1 LDVYRR
7 APADLINRISQ
18 GSIPLKTFHEAIR
31 TQAFTLTGQLKL
43 ADDTTPAE
51 LLEQAELLRPYV
63 DAVQVTDNPNGIVHM
78 SPLAAASLLL
88 QAGIDP
94 IVQLSC
100 RDRNRIALQSELLG
114 AAAIGV
120 SSLLLQ
126 RGDKLPKDYEPK
138 TKQVFDIGAKRL
150 VGAAKAI
157 QQDPR
162 LANAEKLFIGT
173 IALAF
178 DPAINWKPSA
188 LLGRSDAGARFIQT
202 QLCFDIDALRRYVQK
217 LSAAKLTH
225 RVHVIVSLGTLPSG
239 DAARWLQQNLRG
251 SVMPKAVIKRLEQAR
266 DPEQEGVDICAELLQ
281 QVAEIPGVDG
291 ANVVTPGEIETVPAA
306 IQASG
311 LREQVS
317 EVSEKH
323 QTT

>member
-1 LDVYRR
+1 
-7 APADLINRISQ
+7 
-18 GSIPLKTFHEAIR
+18 LKTFHAAIQ

-51 LLEQAELLRPYV
+51 LLEQAELLRPFV
-63 DAVQVTDNPNGIVHM
+63 DAVQVTDSPNGMVHM

-100 RDRNRIALQSELLG
+100 RDRNRIALQGELLG

-126 RGDKLPKDYEPK
+126 RGDKLPRDYQPK

-150 VGAAKAI
+150 VGTARAI

-162 LANAEKLFIGT
+162 LANVSNLFIGT

-178 DPAINWKPSA
+178 NPVSEWRPAKLRA
-188 LLGRSDAGARFIQT
+188 RSNAGARFIQT
-202 QLCFDIDALRRYVQK
+202 QLCFDIDVLRRYVGR
-217 LSAAKLTH
+217 LCEAKLTH
-225 RVHVIVSLGTLPSG
+225 RVHVIVSLGTLPSA
-239 DAARWLQQNLRG
+239 DTARWLRRHLRG
-251 SVMPKAVIKRLEQAR
+251 SVMSKAVIQRMDQAR
-266 DPEQEGVDICAELLQ
+266 DPEQEGVNICAELLQ

-291 ANVVTPGEIETVPAA
+291 ANLLTPGELETLPAA
-306 IQASG
+306 IRASG
-311 LREQVS
+311 LRN
-317 EVSEKH
+317 
-323 QTT
+323 

>member
-1 LDVYRR
+1 M
-7 APADLINRISQ
+7 
-18 GSIPLKTFHEAIR
+18 KTFHAAIR

-43 ADDTTPAE
+43 ADGTTPAE
-51 LLEQAELLRPYV
+51 LLEQAELLRPFV
-63 DAVQVTDNPNGIVHM
+63 DAVQVTDNPSGLVHM

-94 IVQLSC
+94 VVQLSC

-126 RGDKLPKDYEPK
+126 RGDKLPKDYQPK

-178 DPAINWKPSA
+178 DPAVNWKPSA

-202 QLCFDIDALRRYVQK
+202 QLCFDVDALRRYVRK

-225 RVHVIVSLGTLPSG
+225 RVHVMVSLGTLPSA

-251 SVMPKAVIKRLEQAR
+251 SVMPKAVIERMEQAR
-266 DPEQEGVDICAELLQ
+266 DPEQEGVKICAELLQ

-291 ANVVTPGEIETVPAA
+291 ANLVSPGDLETVPAA

-311 LREQVS
+311 LREQES
-317 EVSEKH
+317 EDSEKH

>member
-1 LDVYRR
+1 M
-7 APADLINRISQ
+7 
-18 GSIPLKTFHEAIR
+18 KTFHAAIR

-43 ADDTTPAE
+43 ANETTPAE
-51 LLEQAELLRPYV
+51 LLEQAELLNPYV
-63 DAVQVTDNPNGIVHM
+63 DAVQVTDNPNGEVHM

-100 RDRNRIALQSELLG
+100 RDRNRIALESELLG

-126 RGDKLPKDYEPK
+126 RGDKLPKGYGPK
-138 TKQVFDIGAKRL
+138 TKQVYDIGAKRL
-150 VGAAKAI
+150 VGTARAI
-157 QQDPR
+157 QQDAR
-162 LANAEKLFIGT
+162 IAHAEKLFIGT

-178 DPAINWKPSA
+178 DPAADWKPSA

-202 QLCFDIDALRRYVQK
+202 QLCFDVDALRRYVRK

-225 RVHVIVSLGTLPSG
+225 RVHVVVSLGTLPSA
-239 DAARWLQQNLRG
+239 DAARWLQQNMRG
-251 SVMPKAVIKRLEQAR
+251 SVMSKAVIKRMEQAR
-266 DPEQEGVDICAELLQ
+266 DPEQEGVNICAELLQ

-291 ANVVTPGEIETVPAA
+291 ANVATPGEIETLPAA

-311 LREQVS
+311 LREQIP

-323 QTT
+323 ETT

>member
-1 LDVYRR
+1 M
-7 APADLINRISQ
+7 N
-18 GSIPLKTFHEAIR
+18 TFHASIR
-31 TQAFTLTGQLKL
+31 TQTFTLTGQLKL
-43 ADDTTPAE
+43 ADGTTPAQ
-51 LLEQAELLRPYV
+51 LLEQAELLRPFV
-63 DAVQVTDNPNGIVHM
+63 DAVQVTDSPNGMVHM

-88 QAGIDP
+88 QAGVDP

-126 RGDKLPKDYEPK
+126 RGDKLPKDYQPK

-150 VGAAKAI
+150 VGTARAI

-162 LANAEKLFIGT
+162 LANAANLFIGT

-178 DPAINWKPSA
+178 DPASEWKPDA

-202 QLCFDIDALRRYVQK
+202 QLCFDVDVLRRYVRR
-217 LSAAKLTH
+217 LSAAKLTR
-225 RVHVIVSLGTLPSG
+225 RVHVIVSLGTLPSA
-239 DAARWLQQNLRG
+239 DAALWLRKHLRG
-251 SVMPKAVIKRLEQAR
+251 SVMPKAVIKRMEQAR
-266 DPEQEGVDICAELLQ
+266 DPEQEGVNICAELLH

-291 ANVVTPGEIETVPAA
+291 ANLVSPGDLEPVPAA

>member
-1 LDVYRR
+1 M
-7 APADLINRISQ
+7 
-18 GSIPLKTFHEAIR
+18 KTFHAAIR

-43 ADDTTPAE
+43 ADGTTPAE

-63 DAVQVTDNPNGIVHM
+63 DAVQVTDNPSGLVHM

-126 RGDKLPKDYEPK
+126 RGDKLPKDYQPK

-202 QLCFDIDALRRYVQK
+202 QLCFDVDALRRYVRK

-225 RVHVIVSLGTLPSG
+225 RVHVIVSLGTLPSA

-251 SVMPKAVIKRLEQAR
+251 SVMPKAVIERMEQAR
-266 DPEQEGVDICAELLQ
+266 DPEQEGISICAELLQ

-291 ANVVTPGEIETVPAA
+291 ANVVTPGDLETVPAA

-311 LREQVS
+311 LREQES
-317 EVSEKH
+317 EDSEKH

>member
-1 LDVYRR
+1 M
-7 APADLINRISQ
+7 
-18 GSIPLKTFHEAIR
+18 KTFHAAIR

-43 ADDTTPAE
+43 ADGTTPAE

-63 DAVQVTDNPNGIVHM
+63 DAVQVTDNPSGLVHM

-126 RGDKLPKDYEPK
+126 RGDKLPKDYQPK

-178 DPAINWKPSA
+178 DPAVNWKPSA

-202 QLCFDIDALRRYVQK
+202 QLCFDVDALRRYVRK

-225 RVHVIVSLGTLPSG
+225 RVHVIVSLGTLPSA

-251 SVMPKAVIKRLEQAR
+251 SVMPKAVIERMEQAR
-266 DPEQEGVDICAELLQ
+266 DPEQEGISICAELLQ

-291 ANVVTPGEIETVPAA
+291 ANVVTPGDLETVPAA

-311 LREQVS
+311 LREQES
-317 EVSEKH
+317 EDSEKH

>member
-1 LDVYRR
+1 
-7 APADLINRISQ
+7 
-18 GSIPLKTFHEAIR
+18 LKTFHAAIQ

-43 ADDTTPAE
+43 ADGTTPAE
-51 LLEQAELLRPYV
+51 LLEQAELLRPFV
-63 DAVQVTDNPNGIVHM
+63 DAVQVTDNPSGLVHM

-126 RGDKLPKDYEPK
+126 RGHKLPKDYQPK

-150 VGAAKAI
+150 VGTARAI

-162 LANAEKLFIGT
+162 LANAAKLFIGT

-178 DPAINWKPSA
+178 DPTSKWKPDA

-202 QLCFDIDALRRYVQK
+202 QLCFDVDVLRRYVRR

-225 RVHVIVSLGTLPSG
+225 RVHVIVSLGTLPSA
-239 DAARWLQQNLRG
+239 DAALWLQKNLRG
-251 SVMPKAVIKRLEQAR
+251 SVMPKAVIRRMEQAR
-266 DPEQEGVDICAELLQ
+266 DPEQEGVKICAELLQ
-281 QVAEIPGVDG
+281 EVVEIPGVDG
-291 ANVVTPGEIETVPAA
+291 ANLLTPGELETLPAA

-311 LREQVS
+311 LRERVS

-323 QTT
+323 ETT

>member
-1 LDVYRR
+1 M
-7 APADLINRISQ
+7 
-18 GSIPLKTFHEAIR
+18 KTFHAAIR

-43 ADDTTPAE
+43 EDGTTPAE
-51 LLEQAELLRPYV
+51 LLQQAELLRPFV
-63 DAVQVTDNPNGIVHM
+63 DAVQVTDSPNGMVHM

-126 RGDKLPKDYEPK
+126 RGDKLPRDYQPK

-150 VGAAKAI
+150 VGAARAI

-162 LANAEKLFIGT
+162 LANAANLFIGT
-173 IALAF
+173 VALAF
-178 DPAINWKPSA
+178 NPRSEWKPAA

-202 QLCFDIDALRRYVQK
+202 QLCFDLDALRRYVRQ

-225 RVHVIVSLGTLPSG
+225 RVHVIVSLGTLPSA
-239 DAARWLQQNLRG
+239 DTARWLRQHLRG
-251 SVMPKAVIKRLEQAR
+251 SVMPKALIGRMEQAR

-291 ANVVTPGEIETVPAA
+291 ANLVSPGDLETVPAA
-306 IQASG
+306 IKASG
-311 LREQVS
+311 LCEQVS

-323 QTT
+323 ETT

>member
-1 LDVYRR
+1 M
-7 APADLINRISQ
+7 
-18 GSIPLKTFHEAIR
+18 KTFHAAIR

-43 ADDTTPAE
+43 ADGTTPAE

-63 DAVQVTDNPNGIVHM
+63 DAVQVTDNPSGLVHM

-126 RGDKLPKDYEPK
+126 RGDKLPKDYQPK

-178 DPAINWKPSA
+178 DPAVNWKPSA

-202 QLCFDIDALRRYVQK
+202 QLCFDVDALRRYVRK

-225 RVHVIVSLGTLPSG
+225 RVHVIVSLGTLPSA

-266 DPEQEGVDICAELLQ
+266 DPEQEGISICAELLQ

-291 ANVVTPGEIETVPAA
+291 ANVVTPGDLETVPAA

-311 LREQVS
+311 LREQES
-317 EVSEKH
+317 EDSEKH